1 MDLLTALKKYG
12 VKLTRVLSDP
22 AKRQERVQSM
32 VEKAAAGHDE
42 PASHGR
48 RRIVSFYVVSIGLIA
63 GYIALRG
70 IPWRGDV

>member
-12 VKLTRVLSDP
+12 VTLTRVLSDP

-48 RRIVSFYVVSIGLIA
+48 RRIVSFYVVGIGLIA